1 MYHALF
7 NEARD
12 QYIRAEDAKCQA
24 SCFDILTY
32 AHLPRSVR
40 CQTLLLLAMV
50 ADFQHADGY
59 VEEAWH
65 IIDEMTSIDH
75 DEEVKRIRGLALE
88 VSKKVSSIIPAY
100 QDNR

>member
-1 MYHALF
+1 
-7 NEARD
+7 
-12 QYIRAEDAKCQA
+12 
-24 SCFDILTY
+24 
-32 AHLPRSVR
+32 
-40 CQTLLLLAMV
+40 MV